1 MRYSTCKY
9 TVTLKPGLRVTQG
22 HRNRYDRSAT
32 YDFLLTFYSN
42 YGPNISYRVRD
53 KWRYRSKSQIFPPP
67 AVFCAPAEE
76 VALGIGYQSWGSK
89 TIVRHIYGTT
99 GPRNKFDIFSCV
111 DTMHQRDGRTDGR
124 TDTGRQQ
131 RPRLRIAWRGNQTC
145 CQSLPTADRR
155 HWKNKL
161 MPAHPTS
168 SF

>member
-1 MRYSTCKY
+1 MAIS
-9 TVTLKPGLRVTQG
+9 VE
-22 HRNRYDRSAT
+22 NRKFSH
-32 YDFLLTFYSN
+32 
-42 YGPNISYRVRD
+42 
-53 KWRYRSKSQIFPPP
+53 PP

-168 SF
+168 SFWNRYDIDILVPKISAILRSCHS

>member
-1 MRYSTCKY
+1 MGLISL
-9 TVTLKPGLRVTQG
+9 TVSEINGDIGR
-22 HRNRYDRSAT
+22 
-32 YDFLLTFYSN
+32 
-42 YGPNISYRVRD
+42 
-53 KWRYRSKSQIFPPP
+53 KSQIFPPP

-161 MPAHPTS
+161 SPLTRRRLFEIDTTS
-168 SF
+168 IFWFRKYRRYYEAVTVT